1 MLCTEIVSDI
11 ENSFCTQHVL
21 HMLCQKKSFRQ
32 RFTCT
37 EEENEDE
44 LELEE
49 NQEPEEE
56 EVHSEYQKSDIG
68 KSGKHIQT
76 CTL

>member
-1 MLCTEIVSDI
+1 MLWTEIVSDSQ
-11 ENSFCTQHVL
+11 NNFYTQHVL
-21 HMLCQKKSFRQ
+21 PMFCKKKSFWK

-49 NQEPEEE
+49 NEQPEEE

>member
-1 MLCTEIVSDI
+1 MSKPKLYVSENVI
-11 ENSFCTQHVL
+11 EEFYSAL
-21 HMLCQKKSFRQ
+21 A
-32 RFTCT
+32 
-37 EEENEDE
+37 NEDE

-49 NQEPEEE
+49 NEQPEEE